1 MGMGMREREVL
12 VGVFGLGE
20 WEDDERRGRQ
30 RKGKRDRGGKLQA
43 KKTFFFWSF
52 HPSFLLLE
60 RERAEMEVY
69 KVPFREMAVMKK
81 EPEST
86 FW

>member
-1 MGMGMREREVL
+1 MGMREREVL
-12 VGVFGLGE
+12 VGGVLGLGE

-43 KKTFFFWSF
+43 KKIFFFWSF

-60 RERAEMEVY
+60 REHAEMEVY
-69 KVPFREMAVMKK
+69 KVLFWEMAVMKK

>member
-1 MGMGMREREVL
+1 MMREE
-12 VGVFGLGE
+12 E
-20 WEDDERRGRQ
+20 
-30 RKGKRDRGGKLQA
+30 DRGKERGTEEESCRP
-43 KKTFFFWSF
+43 KKIFFFWSF

-60 RERAEMEVY
+60 REHAEMEVY
-69 KVPFREMAVMKK
+69 KVPFREVAVMKK